1 MQCHTKQFSPPKGVD
16 RMSRMRQRGRM
27 NKKWR
32 SGVVGFLL
40 GLNLL
45 LLKFV
50 LLFFLGFGLRLLVL
64 NGGDGRSCNNSLPL
78 AFTRSL
84 GSLDGLGGPGG
95 LRSLRGFGGRRQ
107 ASGSGGDDS
116 VRIVGRDLLEL
127 LLKSLNRVL
136 VPTADL
142 ELGLDRQPL
151 RSL

>member
-1 MQCHTKQFSPPKGVD
+1 
-16 RMSRMRQRGRM
+16 M

-40 GLNLL
+40 LL
-45 LLKFV
+45 RFV
-50 LLFFLGFGLRLLVL
+50 LLVL

-84 GSLDGLGGPGG
+84 GSLDGLGG
-95 LRSLRGFGGRRQ
+95 LRSLRGLGGRRG
-107 ASGSGGDDS
+107 ASGSGGGDS

-136 VPTADL
+136 IPTADL
-142 ELGLDRQPL
+142 EFGLDRQPL